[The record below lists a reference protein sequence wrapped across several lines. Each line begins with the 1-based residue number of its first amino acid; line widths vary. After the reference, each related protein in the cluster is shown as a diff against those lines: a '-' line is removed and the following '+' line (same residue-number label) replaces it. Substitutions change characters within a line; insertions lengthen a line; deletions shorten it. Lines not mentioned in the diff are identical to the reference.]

1 MENIFE
7 NAYFGKPYK
16 TRDGSKAIFICKRTD
31 NAIWDLSQPFA
42 CVVEGYGEIWN
53 YYPNGRLYRIEN
65 FTTESDIVSE
75 WQESIDEEKLNELA
89 EEYFYSLNRDN
100 GAKEHF
106 KAGYRKAMKG
116 GEDDSK

>member
-1 MENIFE
+1 MNNVFE
-7 NAYFGKPYK
+7 NAYFGKAYK

-31 NAIWDLSQPFA
+31 NAIWGLSQPFA

-75 WQESIDEEKLNELA
+75 WQDEIDEEKLSKLA
-89 EEYFYSLNRDN
+89 WKHAESMDIPCRYEETAVES
-100 GAKEHF
+100 F
-106 KAGYRKAMKG
+106 KAGYKKAKA
-116 GEDDSK
+116 E